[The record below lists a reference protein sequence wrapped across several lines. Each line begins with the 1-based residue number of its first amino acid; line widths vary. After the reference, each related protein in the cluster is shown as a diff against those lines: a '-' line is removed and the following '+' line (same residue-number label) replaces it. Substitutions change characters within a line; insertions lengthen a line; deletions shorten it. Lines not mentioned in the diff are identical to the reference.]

1 MKTFA
6 ASTDELVATIR
17 DVLAERPE
25 AVAAFLFGS
34 AAKKRMTDESD
45 IDVAVYFR
53 ANPDAAGRTP
63 LEVEAEDARYPSEN
77 EIWGDLERRLKREV
91 DLVVLNRA
99 PATLAAA
106 VVLEGRPCVMRDSAI
121 MGRFSAAVTTIAEDF
136 RTFIDEFVQIRDRS
150 RSLSEIDRARLLRI
164 LDFLAGEL
172 SERSKFTALSSN
184 SYLKDGSLR
193 RDVERWVENLVNAS
207 VDIAKIVL
215 ASSGLP
221 MPQTYRETLVS
232 LAAVSQFESVAA
244 ALAQFTRL
252 RNLLAHEYL
261 DLRYPEIRKVV
272 DESERVYGGLVG
284 AARKWLAAS

>member
-1 MKTFA
+1 MK
-6 ASTDELVATIR
+6 E
-17 DVLAERPE
+17 
-25 AVAAFLFGS
+25 
-34 AAKKRMTDESD
+34 RMTDESD
-45 IDVAVYFR
+45 IDVALYFYP
-53 ANPDAAGRTP
+53 NPDAAGRTP
-63 LEVEAEDARYPSEN
+63 LDLESEDARYPAED
-77 EIWGDLERRLKREV
+77 EIWGELERRLKREV

-99 PATLAAA
+99 PATLSAA

-121 MGRFSAAVTTIAEDF
+121 MGRFSEAVTAIAEDF
-136 RTFIDEFVQIRDRS
+136 RTFIEEFVEIRDRS

-172 SERSKFTALSSN
+172 TERSKFTTLTSN

-221 MPQTYRETLVS
+221 MPQTYRETLAS

-244 ALAQFTRL
+244 ALARFTRL

-261 DLRYPEIRKVV
+261 DLRFPEIRKVV
-272 DESERVYGGLVG
+272 DESERVYGGLVDAG
-284 AARKWLAAS
+284 RKWLAAS